1 MGPEEEP
8 IGVGCIARSSRHA
21 VESAGVLYLVSRS
34 LLVLLNAVTCLDS
47 LVEFGPAESHLAV
60 VWS

>member
-34 LLVLLNAVTCLDS
+34 LLVLLNAVGCFT
-47 LVEFGPAESHLAV
+47 
-60 VWS
+60 